1 METPRSM
8 LIVSAH
14 AADFVWRAGGVIG
27 LHTSNGG
34 KATVIS
40 MSYGENGESGDLWR
54 DPGQTVEAV
63 KSHRHAEALAAS
75 TALGAE
81 FIPMDLGDYPLEVS
95 GASMQKLASI
105 YVEKRPDVLLVHA
118 PEDPFNP
125 DHPVASFAAQ
135 KARLLATGA
144 GGVPASF
151 KTIPPPVM
159 YAFEPHQP
167 DLCSFKPDTFVDVT
181 NVWQIKKEAML
192 AMAAQSY
199 LQDHYTRRAEQRA
212 FQSRYAGF
220 GKDTRYVEA
229 FQRLTPEKLSLIHI
243 SEPTRPY

>member
-1 METPRSM
+1 
-8 LIVSAH
+8 
-14 AADFVWRAGGVIG
+14 
-27 LHTSNGG
+27 
-34 KATVIS
+34 
-40 MSYGENGESGDLWR
+40 
-54 DPGQTVEAV
+54 
-63 KSHRHAEALAAS
+63 
-75 TALGAE
+75 
-81 FIPMDLGDYPLEVS
+81 MDLGDYPLDISRES
-95 GASMQKLASI
+95 LKKLASI
-105 YVEKRPDVLLVHA
+105 YVGKIPDVLLVHA

-181 NVWQIKKEAML
+181 NVWQIKKEAMS
-192 AMAAQSY
+192 AMGAQSY

-220 GKDTRYVEA
+220 GKNTRYVEA
-229 FQRLTPEKLSLIHI
+229 FQRLTPEKRSYL
-243 SEPTRPY
+243 

>member
-1 METPRSM
+1 METQRSM

-14 AADFVWRAGGVIG
+14 AADFVWRAGGAIG

-34 KATVIS
+34 KATIVS
-40 MSYGENGESGDLWR
+40 LSYGENGESGDLWR
-54 DPGQTVEAV
+54 EPGQTVEAV

-75 TALGAE
+75 TALNAE

-181 NVWQIKKEAML
+181 NVWPSKNKAMS
-192 AMAAQSY
+192 AMVAQSY
-199 LQDHYTRRAEQRA
+199 LLDHYTRRAEQRA
-212 FQSRYAGF
+212 FQSRYTGF

-229 FQRLTPEKLSLIHI
+229 FQRLTPEKRNYL
-243 SEPTRPY
+243 

>member
-1 METPRSM
+1 MESPRSM

-14 AADFVWRAGGVIG
+14 AADFVWRAGGAIG
-27 LHTSNGG
+27 LHTLKGG
-34 KATVIS
+34 KATVVS
-40 MSYGENGESGDLWR
+40 LSYGENGESGDLWR
-54 DPGQTVEAV
+54 EPGQTVEAV
-63 KSHRHAEALAAS
+63 KKHRHKEALAAS
-75 TALGAE
+75 TALVAD

-95 GASMQKLASI
+95 TESMKKLASI
-105 YVEKRPDVLLVHA
+105 FVETKPDVVLVHA

-125 DHPVASFAAQ
+125 DHPVASQAAQ

-151 KTIPPPVM
+151 ETIPPPVM

-167 DLCSFKPDTFVDVT
+167 DLCSFRPDTFVDVT
-181 NVWQIKKEAML
+181 EVWPMKSDAMS

-199 LQDHYTRRAEQRA
+199 LQEHYTRRAEQRA

-220 GKDTRYVEA
+220 GKDTKYVEA
-229 FQRLTPEKLSLIHI
+229 FQRLTPEKRGAL
-243 SEPTRPY
+243 

>member
-1 METPRSM
+1 MKTQRSM

-14 AADFVWRAGGVIG
+14 AADFVWRAGGAIG
-27 LHTSNGG
+27 LHTLNGG
-34 KATVIS
+34 KATVVS
-40 MSYGENGESGDLWR
+40 LSYGENGESGDLWR
-54 DPGQTVEAV
+54 EPGQTVEAV
-63 KSHRHAEALAAS
+63 KSHRHTEALAAS

-81 FIPMDLGDYPLEVS
+81 FIPMNLGDYPLEVS
-95 GASMQKLASI
+95 GASLQELASI
-105 YVEKRPDVLLVHA
+105 YVEERPDVLLIHA

-151 KTIPPPVM
+151 KTIRPPAM

-181 NVWQIKKEAML
+181 NVWPSKNEAMS

-199 LQDHYTRRAEQRA
+199 LKEHYTHRAEQRA

-229 FQRLTPEKLSLIHI
+229 FQRLTPEKRSYL
-243 SEPTRPY
+243 

>member
-14 AADFVWRAGGVIG
+14 AADFVWRAGGAIG
-27 LHTSNGG
+27 LHTLNGG
-34 KATVIS
+34 KATVVS
-40 MSYGENGESGDLWR
+40 LSYGENGESGDLWSE
-54 DPGQTVEAV
+54 PGQTVEAV
-63 KSHRHAEALAAS
+63 KSYRHAEALAAS

-95 GASMQKLASI
+95 KATMQKLASI
-105 YVEKRPDVLLVHA
+105 YVEKKPDVLLIHA

-135 KARLLATGA
+135 KSRLLATGA

-151 KTIPPPVM
+151 KTIPPPIM

-181 NVWQIKKEAML
+181 NVWPSKNEAMS
-192 AMAAQSY
+192 AMASQSY
-199 LQDHYTRRAEQRA
+199 LKEHYTHRAEQRA

-229 FQRLTPEKLSLIHI
+229 FQRLTPEKRSSL
-243 SEPTRPY
+243 

>member
-14 AADFVWRAGGVIG
+14 AADFVWRAGGAIG
-27 LHTSNGG
+27 LHTLNGG
-34 KATVIS
+34 KASVVS
-40 MSYGENGESGDLWR
+40 LSYGENGESGDLWR
-54 DPGQTVEAV
+54 EPGQTVEAV

-95 GASMQKLASI
+95 GASMQKLVSI
-105 YVEKRPDVLLVHA
+105 YVEKKPDVLLVHA

-144 GGVPASF
+144 GGAPASF

-181 NVWQIKKEAML
+181 NVWPSKNEAMS

-199 LQDHYTRRAEQRA
+199 LKEHYTHRAEQRA

-229 FQRLTPEKLSLIHI
+229 FQRLSPEKRSYL
-243 SEPTRPY
+243 

>member
-14 AADFVWRAGGVIG
+14 AADFVWRAGGAIG
-27 LHTSNGG
+27 LHTLNGG
-34 KATVIS
+34 RATVVS
-40 MSYGENGESGDLWR
+40 LSYGENGESGDLWSE
-54 DPGQTVEAV
+54 PGQTVEAV

-75 TALGAE
+75 TALNAE

-181 NVWQIKKEAML
+181 NVWPSKNEAMS

-199 LQDHYTRRAEQRA
+199 LKEHYTHRAEQRA

-229 FQRLTPEKLSLIHI
+229 FQRLTPEKRNSL
-243 SEPTRPY
+243 

>member
-1 METPRSM
+1 M

-14 AADFVWRAGGVIG
+14 AADFVWRAGGAIG
-27 LHTSNGG
+27 LHTLNGG
-34 KATVIS
+34 EATVVS
-40 MSYGENGESGDLWR
+40 LSYGENGESGDLWR
-54 DPGQTVEAV
+54 EPGQTVEYV

-95 GASMQKLASI
+95 GVSIQKLASI

-181 NVWQIKKEAML
+181 NVWPSKTEAMS

-229 FQRLTPEKLSLIHI
+229 FQRLTPEKRSYL
-243 SEPTRPY
+243 

>member
-34 KATVIS
+34 KATVVS
-40 MSYGENGESGDLWR
+40 LSYGENGESGDLWR
-54 DPGQTVEAV
+54 EPGQTVEAV

-125 DHPVASFAAQ
+125 DHPVAH
-135 KARLLATGA
+135 LL
-144 GGVPASF
+144 
-151 KTIPPPVM
+151 
-159 YAFEPHQP
+159 
-167 DLCSFKPDTFVDVT
+167 
-181 NVWQIKKEAML
+181 
-192 AMAAQSY
+192 
-199 LQDHYTRRAEQRA
+199 RRKH
-212 FQSRYAGF
+212 GF
-220 GKDTRYVEA
+220 
-229 FQRLTPEKLSLIHI
+229 
-243 SEPTRPY
+243 

>member
-1 METPRSM
+1 MEKPRSM

-14 AADFVWRAGGVIG
+14 AADFVWRAGGAIG
-27 LHTSNGG
+27 LHTLNAG
-34 KATVIS
+34 KATVVS
-40 MSYGENGESGDLWR
+40 LSYGENGESGDLWR
-54 DPGQTVEAV
+54 EPGQTVEAV
-63 KSHRHAEALAAS
+63 KSLRHDEALAAT

-81 FIPMDLGDYPLEVS
+81 FIPLDLGDYPLEVS
-95 GASMQKLASI
+95 GASLQKLASI

-118 PEDPFNP
+118 QEDPFNP

-135 KARLLATGA
+135 KARLLAIGA

-151 KTIPPPVM
+151 ETIPPPVM

-181 NVWQIKKEAML
+181 NVWPSKNKAMS

-199 LQDHYTRRAEQRA
+199 LKEHYTHRAEQRA

-229 FQRLTPEKLSLIHI
+229 FQRLTPEKRSYL
-243 SEPTRPY
+243 

>member
-1 METPRSM
+1 MESPRSM

-14 AADFVWRAGGVIG
+14 AADFVWRAGGAIG

-34 KATVIS
+34 KATVVS
-40 MSYGENGESGDLWR
+40 LSYGENGESGDLWR
-54 DPGQTVEAV
+54 EPGQTIEAV

-105 YVEKRPDVLLVHA
+105 YVEKIPDVLLVHA

-151 KTIPPPVM
+151 ETIPPPVM

-181 NVWQIKKEAML
+181 NVWPSKNEAMS
-192 AMAAQSY
+192 AMVAQSY
-199 LQDHYTRRAEQRA
+199 LKEHYTNRAEQRA
-212 FQSRYAGF
+212 FQSRYVGF

-229 FQRLTPEKLSLIHI
+229 FQRLTPEKRSYL
-243 SEPTRPY
+243 

>member
-1 METPRSM
+1 MGTPRSM

-34 KATVIS
+34 NATVIS
-40 MSYGENGESGDLWR
+40 LSYGENGESGDLWR
-54 DPGQTVEAV
+54 EPGQTVETV
-63 KSHRHAEALAAS
+63 KSLRHAEALAAS

-81 FIPMDLGDYPLEVS
+81 FIPMDLGDYPLDIS
-95 GASMQKLASI
+95 GESLQKLASI
-105 YVEKRPDVLLVHA
+105 YVEKIPDVLLVHA
-118 PEDPFNP
+118 PKDPFNP

-181 NVWQIKKEAML
+181 NVWQIKKEAMS
-192 AMAAQSY
+192 AMAAQTY

-212 FQSRYAGF
+212 FQSRYVGF
-220 GKDTRYVEA
+220 GKGTRYVEA
-229 FQRLTPEKLSLIHI
+229 FQRLTPENRSSL
-243 SEPTRPY
+243 

>member
-14 AADFVWRAGGVIG
+14 AADFVWRAGGAIG
-27 LHTSNGG
+27 LHTLNGG
-34 KATVIS
+34 EASVVS
-40 MSYGENGESGDLWR
+40 LSYGENGESGDLWR
-54 DPGQTVEAV
+54 EPGQTVEAV

-75 TALGAE
+75 TVLNAE

-181 NVWQIKKEAML
+181 NVWPLKTEAMS
-192 AMAAQSY
+192 AMASQSY

-229 FQRLTPEKLSLIHI
+229 FQRLTPEKRSYL
-243 SEPTRPY
+243 

>member
-1 METPRSM
+1 MESQRSM

-14 AADFVWRAGGVIG
+14 AADFVWRAGGAIG
-27 LHTSNGG
+27 LHTLNGG
-34 KATVIS
+34 RATVVS
-40 MSYGENGESGDLWR
+40 LSYGENGESGDLWR
-54 DPGQTVEAV
+54 EPGQTVEAV

-81 FIPMDLGDYPLEVS
+81 FIPMNLGDYPLEVS

-105 YVEKRPDVLLVHA
+105 YVEKKPDVLLVHA

-125 DHPVASFAAQ
+125 DHPVASLAAQ

-167 DLCSFKPDTFVDVT
+167 DLSSFKPDTFVDIT
-181 NVWQIKKEAML
+181 NVWPSKNEAML

-199 LQDHYTRRAEQRA
+199 LKEHYTHRAEQRA

-229 FQRLTPEKLSLIHI
+229 FQRMTPEKRSSL
-243 SEPTRPY
+243 

>member
-1 METPRSM
+1 MESPRSM

-14 AADFVWRAGGVIG
+14 AADFVWSAGGAIG

-40 MSYGENGESGDLWR
+40 LSYGENGESGDLWR
-54 DPGQTVEAV
+54 EPGQTVEDV

-75 TALGAE
+75 NALGVE

-105 YVEKRPDVLLVHA
+105 YVEKIPDVLLVHA

-151 KTIPPPVM
+151 ETIPPPIM

-181 NVWQIKKEAML
+181 NVWPSKNEAMS

-199 LQDHYTRRAEQRA
+199 LKEHYTHRAEQRA

-220 GKDTRYVEA
+220 GKDTSYVEA
-229 FQRLTPEKLSLIHI
+229 FQRLTPEKRSYL
-243 SEPTRPY
+243 

>member
-27 LHTSNGG
+27 LHTFNGG
-34 KATVIS
+34 KATIVS

-54 DPGQTVEAV
+54 EPGQTVEAV

-105 YVEKRPDVLLVHA
+105 YVEKIPDVLLVHA

-151 KTIPPPVM
+151 ETIPPPIM

-181 NVWQIKKEAML
+181 NVWPSKNEAMS
-192 AMAAQSY
+192 AMASQSY
-199 LQDHYTRRAEQRA
+199 LKEHYTHRAEQRA

-220 GKDTRYVEA
+220 GKDTKYVEA
-229 FQRLTPEKLSLIHI
+229 FQRMTPEKRSSL
-243 SEPTRPY
+243 

>member
-1 METPRSM
+1 MGTQRSM

-14 AADFVWRAGGVIG
+14 AADFVWRAGGAIG
-27 LHTSNGG
+27 LHTLNGG
-34 KATVIS
+34 KATIVS
-40 MSYGENGESGDLWR
+40 LSYGENGESGDLWR
-54 DPGQTVEAV
+54 EPGQTVEAV

-105 YVEKRPDVLLVHA
+105 YVEKIPDVLLVHA

-151 KTIPPPVM
+151 ETIPPPIM

-181 NVWQIKKEAML
+181 NVWPSKNEAMS
-192 AMAAQSY
+192 AMASQSY
-199 LQDHYTRRAEQRA
+199 LKEHYTHRAEQRA

-229 FQRLTPEKLSLIHI
+229 FQRLTPEKRSFL
-243 SEPTRPY
+243 

>member
-1 METPRSM
+1 MKTPRSM

-14 AADFVWRAGGVIG
+14 AADFVWRAGGAIG

-34 KATVIS
+34 KATVVS
-40 MSYGENGESGDLWR
+40 LSYGENGESGDLWR
-54 DPGQTVEAV
+54 EPGQTVEAV
-63 KSHRHAEALAAS
+63 KSHRHVEALAAS

-81 FIPMDLGDYPLEVS
+81 FIPLDLGDYPLEVS

-105 YVEKRPDVLLVHA
+105 YVEKKPDVLLIHA

-181 NVWQIKKEAML
+181 NVWPSKNEAMS

-199 LQDHYTRRAEQRA
+199 LKGHYTHRAEQRA

-220 GKDTRYVEA
+220 GKYTRYVEA
-229 FQRLTPEKLSLIHI
+229 FQRLTPEKRSSL
-243 SEPTRPY
+243 

>member
-1 METPRSM
+1 MV
-8 LIVSAH
+8 IISAH
-14 AADFVWRAGGVIG
+14 AADFVWRAGGAIG
-27 LHTSNGG
+27 LHTLNGG
-34 KATVIS
+34 KATVVS
-40 MSYGENGESGDLWR
+40 LSYGENGESGDLWR
-54 DPGQTVEAV
+54 EPGQTIETV

-75 TALGAE
+75 NALGAE
-81 FIPMDLGDYPLEVS
+81 FIPLDLGDYPLEVS
-95 GASMQKLASI
+95 GESLREIASI
-105 YVEKRPDVLLVHA
+105 YVEKEPDVVLIHA
-118 PEDPFNP
+118 AEDPFNP

-135 KARLLATGA
+135 KARLLAMGA

-151 KTIPPPVM
+151 KTIPPPEM

-181 NVWQIKKEAML
+181 NVWKIKTQAMS

-220 GKDTRYVEA
+220 DKDTRYVEA
-229 FQRLTPEKLSLIHI
+229 FQRMTPEKKRFL
-243 SEPTRPY
+243 

>member
-40 MSYGENGESGDLWR
+40 LSYGENGESGDLWR
-54 DPGQTVEAV
+54 KPGQTVEIV

-95 GASMQKLASI
+95 GESLQKLALI
-105 YVEKRPDVLLVHA
+105 YVEKIPDVILVHA
-118 PEDPFNP
+118 AEDPFNP

-151 KTIPPPVM
+151 KTIPPPTM

-181 NVWQIKKEAML
+181 NVWQIKTEAMS

-199 LQDHYTRRAEQRA
+199 LQDHYTCRAEQRA

-220 GKDTRYVEA
+220 GKETKYVEA
-229 FQRLTPEKLSLIHI
+229 FQRLTPEKRSYL
-243 SEPTRPY
+243 

>member
-1 METPRSM
+1 MESPRSM

-14 AADFVWRAGGVIG
+14 AADFVWRAGGAIG
-27 LHTSNGG
+27 LHTLNGG
-34 KATVIS
+34 KAAVVS
-40 MSYGENGESGDLWR
+40 LSYGENGESGDLWSE
-54 DPGQTVEAV
+54 PGQTVEAV
-63 KSHRHAEALAAS
+63 KSYRHSEAMAAS

-95 GASMQKLASI
+95 KATMQKLASI
-105 YVEKRPDVLLVHA
+105 YVEKKPDVLLVHA

-151 KTIPPPVM
+151 KTIPPPIM

-181 NVWQIKKEAML
+181 NVWPSKNEAMS
-192 AMAAQSY
+192 AMASQSY
-199 LQDHYTRRAEQRA
+199 LKEHYTHRAEQRA

-229 FQRLTPEKLSLIHI
+229 FQRLTPEKRSSL
-243 SEPTRPY
+243 

>member
-14 AADFVWRAGGVIG
+14 AADFVWRAGGAIG
-27 LHTSNGG
+27 LHTLNGG
-34 KATVIS
+34 RATVVS
-40 MSYGENGESGDLWR
+40 LSYGENGESGDLWSE
-54 DPGQTVEAV
+54 PGQTVEAV

-105 YVEKRPDVLLVHA
+105 YVEKKPDVLLVHA

-181 NVWQIKKEAML
+181 NVWPKKNEAMS

-199 LQDHYTRRAEQRA
+199 LKEHYTHRAEQRA

-229 FQRLTPEKLSLIHI
+229 FQRLTPEKRSSL
-243 SEPTRPY
+243 

>member
-34 KATVIS
+34 KATVVS
-40 MSYGENGESGDLWR
+40 LSYGENGESGDLWR
-54 DPGQTVEAV
+54 EPGQTVEAV

-81 FIPMDLGDYPLEVS
+81 FIPMDLGDYPLEIS

-105 YVEKRPDVLLVHA
+105 YVEKKPDVLLVHA

-144 GGVPASF
+144 GGVPAAF

-159 YAFEPHQP
+159 YSFEPHQP
-167 DLCSFKPDTFVDVT
+167 DLCSFNPDTFVDVT
-181 NVWQIKKEAML
+181 NVWPSKNEAMS

-199 LQDHYTRRAEQRA
+199 LKEHYTHRAEQRA
-212 FQSRYAGF
+212 FQSRYTGF
-220 GKDTRYVEA
+220 GKDTSFVEA
-229 FQRLTPEKLSLIHI
+229 FQRLTPEKRSSL
-243 SEPTRPY
+243 

>member
-1 METPRSM
+1 M

-14 AADFVWRAGGVIG
+14 AADFVWRAGGAIG
-27 LHTSNGG
+27 LHTLNGG
-34 KATVIS
+34 KATVVS
-40 MSYGENGESGDLWR
+40 LSYGENGESGDLWR
-54 DPGQTVEAV
+54 EPGQTVEAV

-75 TALGAE
+75 NALGAE

-95 GASMQKLASI
+95 AASMQKLASI
-105 YVEKRPDVLLVHA
+105 YVEKIPDVLLVHA

-151 KTIPPPVM
+151 ETIPPPIM

-181 NVWQIKKEAML
+181 NVWPSKNEAMS
-192 AMAAQSY
+192 AMASQSY
-199 LQDHYTRRAEQRA
+199 LKEHYTHRAEQRA

-229 FQRLTPEKLSLIHI
+229 FQRLTPEKRRYL
-243 SEPTRPY
+243 

>member
-14 AADFVWRAGGVIG
+14 AADFVWRAGGAIG
-27 LHTSNGG
+27 LHTLNGG
-34 KATVIS
+34 KATVVS
-40 MSYGENGESGDLWR
+40 LSYGENGESGDLWSE
-54 DPGQTVEAV
+54 PGQTIEAV

-75 TALGAE
+75 TILGAE
-81 FIPMDLGDYPLEVS
+81 FIPMDLGDYPLEVY

-125 DHPVASFAAQ
+125 DHPVASLAAQ

-167 DLCSFKPDTFVDVT
+167 DLCSFKPNTFVDVT
-181 NVWQIKKEAML
+181 NVWPSKNEAMS
-192 AMAAQSY
+192 AMASQSY
-199 LQDHYTRRAEQRA
+199 LKEHYTRRAEQRA

-220 GKDTRYVEA
+220 GKDTKYVEA
-229 FQRLTPEKLSLIHI
+229 FQRLTPEKRSSL
-243 SEPTRPY
+243 

>member
-40 MSYGENGESGDLWR
+40 LSYGENGESGDLWR
-54 DPGQTVEAV
+54 EPGQTVETV

-81 FIPMDLGDYPLEVS
+81 FIPMDLGDYPLEIS
-95 GASMQKLASI
+95 GESLQKLATI
-105 YVEKRPDVLLVHA
+105 YVEKIPDVLLVHS

-181 NVWQIKKEAML
+181 NVWPSKNEAMS

-212 FQSRYAGF
+212 FQARYAGF
-220 GKDTRYVEA
+220 GKGTRYVEA
-229 FQRLTPEKLSLIHI
+229 FQRLTPEKRNYL
-243 SEPTRPY
+243 

>member
-1 METPRSM
+1 MGTPRSM

-14 AADFVWRAGGVIG
+14 AADFVWRAGGAIC

-34 KATVIS
+34 KATVVS
-40 MSYGENGESGDLWR
+40 LSFGENGESGDLWR
-54 DPGQTVEAV
+54 EPGQTVEAV

-81 FIPMDLGDYPLEVS
+81 FFPMDLGDYPLEVS

-105 YVEKRPDVLLVHA
+105 YVEKKPDVLLVHA
-118 PEDPFNP
+118 PEAPFNP

-151 KTIPPPVM
+151 KTIPPPIM

-167 DLCSFKPDTFVDVT
+167 DLCSFKPDTFIDVT
-181 NVWQIKKEAML
+181 NVWPSKNEAMS

-199 LQDHYTRRAEQRA
+199 LKEHYTHRAEQRA

-229 FQRLTPEKLSLIHI
+229 FQRLTPEKRNYL
-243 SEPTRPY
+243 

>member
-1 METPRSM
+1 MKTPRSM

-14 AADFVWRAGGVIG
+14 AADFVWRAGGAIG
-27 LHTSNGG
+27 LHTLNGG
-34 KATVIS
+34 KATVVS
-40 MSYGENGESGDLWR
+40 LSYGENGESGDLWR
-54 DPGQTVEAV
+54 EPRQTVTAV

-75 TALGAE
+75 TALGAD

-95 GASMQKLASI
+95 GASLQKLASI
-105 YVEKRPDVLLVHA
+105 YVENKPDVLLIHA

-151 KTIPPPVM
+151 KTIPPPIM

-181 NVWQIKKEAML
+181 NVWPSKNEAMS

-199 LQDHYTRRAEQRA
+199 LKEHYTQGRTKSIPVQVCR
-212 FQSRYAGF
+212 FWKRY
-220 GKDTRYVEA
+220 
-229 FQRLTPEKLSLIHI
+229 QIC
-243 SEPTRPY
+243 

>member
-27 LHTSNGG
+27 MHTSNGG

-40 MSYGENGESGDLWR
+40 LSYGENGESGDLWR
-54 DPGQTVEAV
+54 KPGQTVEIV

-81 FIPMDLGDYPLEVS
+81 FIPMDLGDYPLDIS
-95 GASMQKLASI
+95 GESLQKLATI
-105 YVEKRPDVLLVHA
+105 YVEKIPDVLLVHA
-118 PEDPFNP
+118 QEAPFNP

-181 NVWQIKKEAML
+181 KVWQIKTEAMS
-192 AMAAQSY
+192 AMVAQSY

-212 FQSRYAGF
+212 FQSRYVGF

-229 FQRLTPEKLSLIHI
+229 FQRLTPEKRNSL
-243 SEPTRPY
+243 